1 MSRFISAVILGLSLS
16 GCVSFG
22 AKPPASLLNLSSIA
36 RVAAN
41 DARAAQAGEAISIS
55 VPIVPQALATNRV
68 LVMNGATAL
77 AYVKDAVWVEPPA
90 RLFQRLV
97 SETVAAKTGRVV
109 LDARQI
115 ALDQGTQVTGT
126 LSAFGIDP
134 DAGKAVIIYDAAI
147 STDHGK
153 SVRTRRF
160 EARVS
165 IGKVEP
171 ESVGRTLNAAANKIA
186 EDVAGWISG

>member
-1 MSRFISAVILGLSLS
+1 MNRVISALMLGLSLS

-22 AKPPASLLNLSSIA
+22 AKPPASLLNLSSVA
-36 RVAAN
+36 RVAAD
-41 DARAAQAGEAISIS
+41 DARAAQAGDAISIS

-68 LVMNGATAL
+68 LVVNGATAL

-134 DAGKAVIIYDAAI
+134 DAGKAVVVYDAAI

-160 EARVS
+160 EARVPV
-165 IGKVEP
+165 GKIEP
-171 ESVGRTLNAAANKIA
+171 ENVGRALNAAANKIA
-186 EDVAGWISG
+186 EEVAGWISG